1 MPLEETPEAPPVVY
15 SVKKQVDMP
24 PYMLSEEAEAVY
36 DNTWNTLVN
45 ESG

>member
-24 PYMLSEEAEAVY
+24 PYMLSEEEEAVY